1 MEENNVKKEIGERIK
16 LIRTSLGMPKEVFGR
31 LFGATGQYV
40 GIIEKGNS
48 NLSMDKLVAHCEA
61 TNISADFILFGKDT
75 EITLKTRK
83 TIRGYTDKQI
93 MEACDVIGKLAI
105 FIKNG
110 GLG

>member
-1 MEENNVKKEIGERIK
+1 MEENDVKKEIGERIK

-48 NLSMDKLVAHCEA
+48 NLSMDKLVALCEA

-75 EITLKTRK
+75 NLTLKTKK
-83 TIRGYTDKQI
+83 TLCSYTDKQLI
-93 MEACDVIGKLAI
+93 AACDALGKLAI
-105 FIKNG
+105 FIKHG